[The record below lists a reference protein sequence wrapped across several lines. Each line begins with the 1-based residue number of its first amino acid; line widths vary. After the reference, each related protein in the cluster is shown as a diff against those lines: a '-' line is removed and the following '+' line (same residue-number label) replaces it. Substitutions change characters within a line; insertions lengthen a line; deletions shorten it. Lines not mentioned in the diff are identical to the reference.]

1 MSKDTI
7 VVEEDVYTNLKL
19 KVIDLGEERLML
31 IHELEALKNLIRDH
45 SNNRELL
52 KTVGPSRAEQ
62 EAQKERIRQLD
73 RLDYDEDRETW
84 ERVMAACQVYE
95 ERYC

>member
-19 KVIDLGEERLML
+19 KVIDLREERLKL
-31 IHELEALKNLIRDH
+31 IHELEALKNLIREH

-52 KTVGPSRAEQ
+52 KIVGPSRAEQ
-62 EAQKERIRQLD
+62 ESQKDRIRKLD
-73 RLDYDEDRETW
+73 MLDYEEDRETW
-84 ERVMAACQVYE
+84 ERVMATCQAYE